1 MTGRLRPIR
10 KGQII
15 LYQGEAALQIHHL
28 QDGLVRA
35 YSILPGGNEVN
46 IALFGPGDFFP
57 AEIMHDAAP
66 ATLFYYEAMTD
77 CQANLLG
84 PADFAALQAADPR
97 AAADFA
103 KRYVG
108 ALLHINALGQSS
120 AYHKLGHTLRYLA
133 MRFGQ
138 KLTGPGFVRIVPR
151 LTQQDLANLCGISRE
166 TASVELGKLKAS
178 GAVTEKAKQYSVHM
192 PSLNALMGDNIT
204 TADVR

>member
-1 MTGRLRPIR
+1 MTGRLRPTK

-15 LYQGEAALQIHHL
+15 FYQGEAALQLHHVHK
-28 QDGLVRA
+28 GLVRA

-46 IALFGPGDFFP
+46 IALFGPGNFFP
-57 AEIMHDAAP
+57 AEAVHDAAP

-77 CQANLLG
+77 CQLELIS
-84 PADFAALQAADPR
+84 PADFTERQAADP
-97 AAADFA
+97 AAAA
-103 KRYVG
+103 ATARHYVG
-108 ALLHINALGQSS
+108 ALLHINAMGQSS

-138 KLTGPGFVRIVPR
+138 KLTGPGFIRIVPK

-192 PSLNALMGDNIT
+192 PSLNKLMGDNIT
-204 TADVR
+204 TAEVR